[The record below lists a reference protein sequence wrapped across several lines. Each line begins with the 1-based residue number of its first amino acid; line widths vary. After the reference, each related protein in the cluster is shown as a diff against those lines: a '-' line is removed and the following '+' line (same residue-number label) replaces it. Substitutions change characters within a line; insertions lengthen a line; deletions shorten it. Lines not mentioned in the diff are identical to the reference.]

1 MYIYI
6 LPVVWCLRSLRRV
19 DMLAWWQGVYENCL
33 FMKEVGDGGTARAA
47 IFERFE
53 RATLPS
59 DPSLSAAEVC
69 E

>member
-1 MYIYI
+1 
-6 LPVVWCLRSLRRV
+6 
-19 DMLAWWQGVYENCL
+19 MLAWWQGVYENCL